1 MKQFK
6 GLNKSS
12 LPVYLF
18 TNPLISQTDFSN
30 TSRGHGGF
38 RGFVICMISE
48 GPASRQ
54 LPTYSTPTSQDP
66 FRLRE
71 PTVWT
76 DDLYPQ
82 YCDP

>member
-48 GPASRQ
+48 GPASGQ
-54 LPTYSTPTSQDP
+54 LPT
-66 FRLRE
+66 
-71 PTVWT
+71 
-76 DDLYPQ
+76 
-82 YCDP
+82 